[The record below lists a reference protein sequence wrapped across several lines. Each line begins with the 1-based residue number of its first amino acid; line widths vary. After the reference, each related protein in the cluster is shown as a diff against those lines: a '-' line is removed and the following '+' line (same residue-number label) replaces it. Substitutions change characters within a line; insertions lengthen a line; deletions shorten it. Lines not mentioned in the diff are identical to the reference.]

1 MMGDG
6 GFAARLDLVLKA
18 LSISR
23 GRLAA
28 DVGVDKSLV
37 GRWCSG
43 AVQPSAHNLARLT
56 QAIAVRVPGFTMV
69 DWDADVGVLA
79 TRLGVSLTA
88 AAPASTEWFPPHLV
102 AEAVTAVE
110 QRGQHYE
117 GLWKTTRLASELP
130 GYFIH
135 DHVLLRR
142 AANGL
147 LAYTAGVF
155 DVRFAGWAM
164 PLQNQLF
171 AVSHGTVS
179 GTLVFVILNGVA
191 RQRADV
197 LDGLM
202 MTCMRDA
209 GGSPVASRI
218 LMTRIGDLS
227 EDAAVDTARMDA
239 LLAANP
245 IAAAETL
252 PAGVCEHLWGDCGP
266 TAFAGGGD
274 HIMMLN
280 FARSLARGPLFEPPA

>member
-1 MMGDG
+1 MGDG

-43 AVQPSAHNLARLT
+43 AVQPSAYNLTRLT
-56 QAIAVRVPGFTMV
+56 QAISVRMPGFTML
-69 DWDADVGVLA
+69 DWDADVAALA
-79 TRLGVSLTA
+79 TRLGISLTTTG
-88 AAPASTEWFPPHLV
+88 PVSTEWFPPHLV

-130 GYFIH
+130 GHFIH

-142 AANGL
+142 SANGL

-191 RQRADV
+191 RQRAEV

-218 LMTRIGDLS
+218 LMTRIGDVSDDL
-227 EDAAVDTARMDA
+227 DADSRRMEA
-239 LLAANP
+239 LLSANP
-245 IAAAETL
+245 LESPDTL
-252 PAGVCEHLWGDCGP
+252 PAGVREHLWGDCGP
-266 TAFAGGGD
+266 AAFAGGGD

-280 FARSLARGPLFEPPA
+280 FARSLSRGPVFESPS